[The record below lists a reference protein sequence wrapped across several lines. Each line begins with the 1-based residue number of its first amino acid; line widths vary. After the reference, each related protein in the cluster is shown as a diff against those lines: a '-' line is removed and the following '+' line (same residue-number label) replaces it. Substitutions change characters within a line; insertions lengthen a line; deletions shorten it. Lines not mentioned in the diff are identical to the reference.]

1 MADRK
6 LITPRFKAIIGDV
19 ELSDGITAECYSST
33 TDRCNY
39 AVIDLDKR
47 LIGSVELSDMMP
59 AKVQLGY
66 DDDFDTIVSGYVQL
80 DRSGGGKVH
89 ILDDTVLLMR
99 TRITATFV
107 DSRPQDIIRY
117 GLERAGVTNYQL
129 ADAYHPACVSMPVYN
144 ASVLD
149 LIALVN
155 KKWDICLLYTSPSPR
170 DCD

>member
-66 DDDFDTIVSGYVQL
+66 DDDFDTIVSG
-80 DRSGGGKVH
+80 
-89 ILDDTVLLMR
+89 
-99 TRITATFV
+99 FV
-107 DSRPQDIIRY
+107 
-117 GLERAGVTNYQL
+117 
-129 ADAYHPACVSMPVYN
+129 
-144 ASVLD
+144 
-149 LIALVN
+149 
-155 KKWDICLLYTSPSPR
+155 
-170 DCD
+170 